1 VSRPRVPIR
10 RVVLV
15 TGSREWADYDA
26 MARRLERYPEDT
38 LVIHGGAR
46 GADEMADTI
55 ARTFRMRTL
64 VEEYFGDLGVR
75 GGPARNDLLID
86 LALTYARYGYTVTVE
101 AFPIAAS
108 RGTWDCVNKARNAGL
123 QVEITHG

>member
-1 VSRPRVPIR
+1 MSRPRVPIR
-10 RVVLV
+10 WVVLV
-15 TGSREWADYDA
+15 TGSREWSDYER
-26 MARRLERYPEDT
+26 MARCLERYPEGT

-46 GADEMADTI
+46 GADEMAGVI
-55 ARTFRMRTL
+55 ARTYRFREL
-64 VEEYFGDLGVR
+64 SEEYFGDLGIL

-86 LALTYARYGYTVTVE
+86 LALTYVRHGYTVIVE
-101 AFPIAAS
+101 AFPTTPS